1 MAEFKDN
8 KMTEAEVQKKA
19 EKKAKKQAIR
29 TAQKEAYAKM
39 IVAIEKCSDKAVKDA
54 FEAYKAVKGAKR
66 EASGTATY
74 AKFVQFVVEK
84 NAIHEDEVFKA
95 FRIGRKDCA
104 GFIRKYLRN
113 CEPAQ
118 RVWINFTP
126 SDGMYK
132 VIAKGV
138 KAPKEYTGYVP
149 TDDIT
154 DLKAP
159 NLK

>member
-1 MAEFKDN
+1 MAELKNN
-8 KMTEAEVQKKA
+8 KITEAEVQKKA
-19 EKKAKKQAIR
+19 EKQAKKQA
-29 TAQKEAYAKM
+29 QKEAFAKL
-39 IVAIEKCSDKAVKDA
+39 IAAIEKSGDKVVKDA

-66 EASGTATY
+66 EASGTANY
-74 AKFVQFVVEK
+74 AKFVQFIVEK

-132 VIAKGV
+132 MIAKGV

-149 TDDIT
+149 IDDIT